1 MSLTFNGINSD
12 TYKLHIDGAGTY
24 DAPERDY
31 DTIQIPGKSGDLL
44 IDNGR
49 YKNIKLKYKA
59 GLVSGFFSNSQAV
72 RSWLAVPGYHRLT
85 DTYHPDEY
93 RMAYY
98 DGEVEWDAVAN
109 RYGEVDLT
117 FNCQPQRWLTSGEIM
132 SEVATG
138 DTLTNLTGFN
148 ALPLVRVYGTG
159 TLNIGN
165 QVITVTTAGN
175 DYIDIDCEIMEAFEG
190 SISRNSNVTLPDEVY
205 IPAGDT
211 TITFTGLTKVEIQP
225 RWWRL

>member
-1 MSLTFNGINSD
+1 
-12 TYKLHIDGAGTY
+12 
-24 DAPERDY
+24 
-31 DTIQIPGKSGDLL
+31 
-44 IDNGR
+44 
-49 YKNIKLKYKA
+49 
-59 GLVSGFFSNSQAV
+59 
-72 RSWLAVPGYHRLT
+72 
-85 DTYHPDEY
+85 
-93 RMAYY
+93 MAYY

-117 FNCQPQRWLTSGEIM
+117 FNCQPQRWLTSGEVM

-138 DTLTNLTGFN
+138 ATLTNPTGFN
-148 ALPLVRVYGTG
+148 ARPLLRVYGTG

-175 DYIDIDCEIMEAFEG
+175 EYIDIDCEIMEAFEG

-205 IPAGDT
+205 ITAGDT
-211 TITFTGLTKVEIQP
+211 TITFTGLTKVEIKP